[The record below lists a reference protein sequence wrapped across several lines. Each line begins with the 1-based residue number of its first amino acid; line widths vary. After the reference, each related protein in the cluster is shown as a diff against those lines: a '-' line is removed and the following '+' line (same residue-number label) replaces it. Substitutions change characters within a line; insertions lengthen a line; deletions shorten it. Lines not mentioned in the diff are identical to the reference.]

1 MKKTKVLYV
10 EDEPFLAKIVKESL
24 ESRAYDVNLVEDGLL
39 VLPAFEQYR
48 PDICILDVMLP
59 NKDGFSLGKEIRKKA
74 PQLPIIY
81 LTAKNQT
88 QDLLNGFQSGGNDY
102 IKKPFS
108 MEELIVRIENL
119 LALTNA
125 DGRQKTASSD
135 EVSIGQF
142 VFYPKKYEL
151 HFGDAIRKL
160 SHRDTQLLHILSSK
174 RNTAVQRKDILRE
187 VWGDDSFFNSR
198 NLDVYIAKLR
208 DYLKADPEV
217 RIITLKGV
225 GYHFSVG

>member
-1 MKKTKVLYV
+1 MKTKVLYV

-24 ESRAYDVNLVEDGLL
+24 ESRSYEVNMIDDGLM

-74 PQLPIIY
+74 PHIPIIY
-81 LTAKNQT
+81 LTAKTQT
-88 QDLLNGFQSGGNDY
+88 KDLLNGFQSGGNDY
-102 IKKPFS
+102 VKKPFS

-119 LALTNA
+119 LKLTSGEQSNTP
-125 DGRQKTASSD
+125 GSSD
-135 EVSIGQF
+135 EVVIGKF
-142 VFYPKKYEL
+142 TFYPKKYEL
-151 HFGDAIRKL
+151 HFEENIRKL
-160 SHRDTQLLHILSSK
+160 SHRDSQLLQIFASR
-174 RNTAVQRKDILRE
+174 RNTAIARKDILKQ

-208 DYLKADPEV
+208 DYLKADPKV

-225 GYHFSVG
+225 GYHFSVE